1 MQCAFEGVDAPPGL
15 DVDLAVALDGSAVRW
30 SIANTSGVP
39 AAVERVRAR
48 WRFAPTGRVRML
60 SHGYQSWSPTGGGTV
75 GVDADVSRTTPLPA
89 AVRAAY
95 HADPAVVAA
104 GELRSELV
112 TVLADDEDA
121 ICFGLDGG
129 DRHDG
134 TFRVTA
140 DAIVV
145 EAFLGGAVLAPGEQ
159 RVLHEIRVETCNPAS
174 GLDAWAQWAGGVS
187 SARVSAPYRV
197 GWCSWYQYF
206 HAVTETD
213 VRANLARAGDWP
225 IDVFQVDD
233 GFQAA
238 IGDWTQLAPT
248 FSSSLDVLAADI
260 EAAGYVAGL
269 WLAPFLVAPH
279 AEVARTHPEW
289 LVRRPSGRAVVG
301 CVNEP
306 WGGNT
311 CVLDTTHPEVLAHLE
326 QLAANSSPWDGAT

>member
-1 MQCAFEGVDAPPGL
+1 M
-15 DVDLAVALDGSAVRW
+15 
-30 SIANTSGVP
+30 
-39 AAVERVRAR
+39 
-48 WRFAPTGRVRML
+48 
-60 SHGYQSWSPTGGGTV
+60 
-75 GVDADVSRTTPLPA
+75 
-89 AVRAAY
+89 RAAY

-112 TVLADDEDA
+112 TVLADDDDA
-121 ICFGLDGG
+121 ICFGFDGG

-159 RVLHEIRVETCNPAS
+159 RELHDRSAWKRAIRLPAS
-174 GLDAWAQWAGGVS
+174 TRGRSGPGGVA

-206 HAVTETD
+206 HAVTEAD

-238 IGDWTQLAPT
+238 IGDWLQLAPT
-248 FSSSLDVLAADI
+248 FPSPLDVLAADI
-260 EAAGYVAGL
+260 DAAGYVAGL
-269 WLAPFLVAPH
+269 WIAPFLVAPH
-279 AEVARTHPEW
+279 AEARA
-289 LVRRPSGRAVVG
+289 RRIPTGSSGGASGRAG
-301 CVNEP
+301 RRAASTRA
-306 WGGNT
+306 WGGA
-311 CVLDTTHPEVLAHLE
+311 VLRPRHDASRGARPPRTARPHD
-326 QLAANSSPWDGAT
+326 SSRWAGAT